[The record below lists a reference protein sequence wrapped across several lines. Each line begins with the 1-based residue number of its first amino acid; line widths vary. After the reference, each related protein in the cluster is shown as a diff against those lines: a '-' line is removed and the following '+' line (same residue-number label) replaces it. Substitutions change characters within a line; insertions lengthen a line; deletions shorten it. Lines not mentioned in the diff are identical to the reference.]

1 MKLLEKKEGRLIMTT
16 TTIRMPEDQY
26 KEVQKLAAFE
36 GLSVSAFMRKAVL
49 EQIEDIQD
57 YEDGMKILEEN
68 NERVSRE
75 DVLREVLSA

>member
-1 MKLLEKKEGRLIMTT
+1 MTT

-75 DVLREVLSA
+75 DVLREVLSD

>member
-75 DVLREVLSA
+75 DVLREVLSD